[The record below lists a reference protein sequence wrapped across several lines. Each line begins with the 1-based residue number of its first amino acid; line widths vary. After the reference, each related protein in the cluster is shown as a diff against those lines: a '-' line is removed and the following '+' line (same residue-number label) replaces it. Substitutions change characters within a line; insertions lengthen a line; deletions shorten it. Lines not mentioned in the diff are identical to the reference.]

1 MEILS
6 KQTRLSV
13 CCSLLGEERKA
24 PSFLHQSSFFLKF
37 PQSGRDKGGRG
48 GISYVCQ
55 QGPHQV
61 TQSDLYQPGLIKAA
75 LRPRGLETQR
85 CFCRPHSQGVFP
97 PEGSVGARGRGGEVL
112 LIREKES
119 IPWLRCTLFHSL
131 LVEIKQFIFMYVF
144 WNHAV
149 SISPLINPRRGMAL
163 INGTLFTSL
172 TCSARCS
179 TLPPINLPFLSFFPS
194 DSLIFFHHFF
204 SASNSKVFFFFHLH
218 PFHTSGSHTSYF
230 SL

>member
-1 MEILS
+1 M
-6 KQTRLSV
+6 
-13 CCSLLGEERKA
+13 
-24 PSFLHQSSFFLKF
+24 
-37 PQSGRDKGGRG
+37 
-48 GISYVCQ
+48 
-55 QGPHQV
+55 
-61 TQSDLYQPGLIKAA
+61 
-75 LRPRGLETQR
+75 
-85 CFCRPHSQGVFP
+85 
-97 PEGSVGARGRGGEVL
+97 GARGRGEVL

-131 LVEIKQFIFMYVF
+131 LVEIKQLIFMYVF

-179 TLPPINLPFLSFFPS
+179 TLPPINLPFLSFPLIPS
-194 DSLIFFHHFF
+194 SFSIFF
-204 SASNSKVFFFFHLH
+204 SALNFCFKAFFFHLH
-218 PFHTSGSHTSYF
+218 PFHTSGFHTCYF